1 MNETTMTDKDL
12 MENILLIEKGV
23 CDLYMHGS
31 IESPTDN
38 VHQAFCTALNDSLC
52 IQDTIY
58 DKMAAK
64 GWYPTEQ
71 AEQTKINT
79 VKQKFSA

>member
-23 CDLYMHGS
+23 CDLYMHAS
-31 IESPTDN
+31 IESPTDD
-38 VHQAFCTALNDSLC
+38 VHRAFCTALNDSMC
-52 IQDTIY
+52 MQDTIY

-64 GWYPTEQ
+64 GWYSADT
-71 AEQTKINT
+71 AEQTKINK